1 MTTDEMQDRT
11 ITRLNYTDKAG
22 ERLDRFVASALP
34 HLSRMRVQAL
44 IEQGAVRVNQRQAKA
59 STRLVSGDEVEVLEP
74 VQGEPLAIS
83 GTEQAF
89 PLEVVFEDEQVLV
102 VNKPPGLVVH
112 PAPGHT
118 GQTLVDLLLARDP
131 SLARLSTPSEGR
143 WSGIVHR
150 LDKDTSGLLLV
161 AKTPQA
167 QARLSQ
173 QFQSRSVV
181 KRYLAL
187 LDGHLLLKEGAIEAP
202 IGRDPRQRH
211 RMAVVAQGGRQAQT
225 LFWVE
230 REYARFT
237 LAKVQILTGR
247 THQIRVH
254 FAAIGHPVA
263 GDALYGHTQTPQPP
277 RLFLH
282 AMEVQFTHPTRGE
295 LVICMA
301 PLPADLQGF
310 LDGLA
315 PRYPAALPEGTTP
328 D

>member
-1 MTTDEMQDRT
+1 MTTDERLT
-11 ITRLNYTDKAG
+11 ITRLTYTTEPG
-22 ERLDRFVASALP
+22 ERLDKFVASALP
-34 HLSRMRVQAL
+34 HLSRARVQAL
-44 IEQGAVRVNQRQAKA
+44 IEQGQVRVNQRPAKA

-74 VQGEPLAIS
+74 VQPVPPAFSAL
-83 GTEQAF
+83 EQQF
-89 PLEVVFEDEQVLV
+89 PLEIVFEDEQVLV

-112 PAPGHT
+112 PAPGHP
-118 GQTLVDLLLARDP
+118 GQTLVDLLLAHDP
-131 SLARLSTPSEGR
+131 ALANLSSPSEGR

-167 QARLSQ
+167 QARLTQ
-173 QFQSRSVV
+173 QFQVRSVV

-187 LDGHLLLKEGAIEAP
+187 LDGQLPLKEGAIEAP

-237 LAKVQILTGR
+237 LARVQILTGR

-263 GDALYGHTQTPQPP
+263 GDALYGHAQTPQPP

-282 AMEVQFTHPTRGE
+282 AMEVQFTHPTTGE
-295 LVICMA
+295 LVACSA

-310 LDGLA
+310 LDGLE
-315 PRYPAALPEGTTP
+315 PGRPAALRADQQSPG
-328 D
+328 